1 MGMEDET
8 RNFLV
13 LIMHTTALIIIW
25 MMANVLI
32 GIYFKLGLFEDKPSL
47 KNYIYYSF
55 LLISLFFLF
64 IHLRKKWRS
73 INIDP

>member
-32 GIYFKLGLFEDKPSL
+32 GIYFKLGLFERTPSL
-47 KNYIYYSF
+47 KNYIYYAF
-55 LLISLFFLF
+55 FLISLFFLF
-64 IHLRKKWRS
+64 RHLRRKWQS
-73 INIDP
+73 INLDL